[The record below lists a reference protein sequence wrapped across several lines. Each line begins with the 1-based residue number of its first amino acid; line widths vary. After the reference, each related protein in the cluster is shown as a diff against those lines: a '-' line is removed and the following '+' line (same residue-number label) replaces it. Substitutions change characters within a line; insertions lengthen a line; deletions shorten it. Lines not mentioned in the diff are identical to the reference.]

1 MDLNSEPILFKEI
14 LEYFNSLE
22 LKFFKLSMVRLY
34 NSNENNAQLDQESKQ
49 VESQIYEVLA
59 STAMQTCLA
68 RIRTDDKCTEAVIF
82 REKMLKLRESQI
94 NHCQKE
100 KLYIPEKVTEN
111 LEIDYRKIE
120 SIDGNRFTLT

>member
-49 VESQIYEVLA
+49 VKSQIYEVFA